1 MSDLL
6 DPRDKTPPKSGLVLL
21 QVLILAVFCAFS
33 VRLWFLQVH
42 RGQEFADK
50 ARENQTRQEAIYAP
64 RGLVSDAQGTLLA
77 TNEPAYALALI
88 REDCR
93 DISATLDAVT
103 RWTGVPRQ
111 DLSAAYKKN
120 LSRAKPFETLILVP
134 NLTYEQLA
142 AVESRVL
149 RWPGLEIVVRARRN
163 YAYGILFSH
172 ILGYVAEANEGEIDA
187 DPGLFLGDLVGKA
200 GLERTLESELRGD
213 KGLKLYE
220 VDVTGRR
227 LAGHVMRLPEAGNN
241 LTLSIDLG
249 LQQRVGELMEGKA
262 GVVVVM
268 EADTG
273 RLKALLSAPGFDPN
287 VFSQGISPA
296 QWKALNDDPLHPLLN
311 RVTQAAYPPGSVFK
325 LVMAGCGLSNHM
337 LNPQETVHCP
347 GYVALGKHIFRCWRS
362 GGHGNVNLKRGLVE
376 SCDVYFYRLGMKL
389 GVDRISEF
397 AMACGFGKPTGI
409 DLPHE
414 KGGLIPTR
422 EWKEKTFGE
431 RWQKGEDLNMAIG
444 QGYTLVT
451 PLQMARYIA
460 ALINGGRLLKP
471 QLLVGAP
478 PEVQALIPLDA
489 AGREIIRDA
498 MVHTV
503 TDPGGTCWRA
513 RTEGV
518 VVGAKTGT
526 AQVARLTDELK
537 ALPDDK
543 IPYKLRD
550 HAWMCGFAEADG
562 RSYAIAVMA
571 EHGQH
576 GSSGAGP
583 VVKGVIDYLF
593 KEEPGRFEVAE
604 AEDAE
609 GPGPA
614 STTAPTP
621 PPAEEAR

>member
-6 DPRDKTPPKSGLVLL
+6 DPRDKTPPRSGLVLL
-21 QVLILAVFCAFS
+21 QVLILVVFCLFS

-42 RGQEFADK
+42 RGHEFAEK
-50 ARENQTRQEAIYAP
+50 ARENQTRQEALYAP
-64 RGLVSDAQGTLLA
+64 RGLVSDARGDLLA

-93 DISATLDAVT
+93 DVTATLDAVSL
-103 RWTGVPRQ
+103 WTGVDRAE
-111 DLSAAYKKN
+111 LSAAYKKN
-120 LSRAKPFETLILVP
+120 VSRAKPFEALILVP
-134 NLTYEQLA
+134 NLSYEQLA
-142 AVESRVL
+142 AVESRAL

-172 ILGYVAEANEGEIDA
+172 ILGYVAEANEKEIEA
-187 DPGLFLGDLVGKA
+187 DPGLSLGDLVGKA
-200 GLERTLESELRGD
+200 GLERTLEPDLRGE
-213 KGLKLYE
+213 KGLKSYQ

-227 LAGHVMRLPEAGNN
+227 LEGHVIRLPEAGEN
-241 LTLSIDLG
+241 LALSIDLG
-249 LQQRVGELMEGKA
+249 LQQRAAELMEGKA

-273 RLKALLSAPGFDPN
+273 RLKALISAPGFDPN
-287 VFSQGISPA
+287 VFSMGVSSA
-296 QWKALNDDPLHPLLN
+296 QWKALNDDPMHPLLN

-325 LVMAGCGLSNHM
+325 LVMAGCGLSNDM
-337 LNPQETVHCP
+337 LNPAETVHCP

-362 GGHGNVNLKRGLVE
+362 GGHGTVNLKRALVE
-376 SCDVYFYRLGMKL
+376 SCDVYFYRLGMRL
-389 GVDRISEF
+389 GVDRISKF

-431 RWQKGEDLNMAIG
+431 RWQKGEDLNLAIG

-451 PLQMARYIA
+451 PLQMARFIS

-471 QLLVGAP
+471 QLLSDAAP
-478 PEVQALIPLDA
+478 LVQGLIPLDPQD
-489 AGREIIRDA
+489 RDIIKSA

-503 TDPGGTCWRA
+503 ADPGGTCWRA
-513 RTEGV
+513 RTPGV
-518 VVGAKTGT
+518 TVGAKTGT

-550 HAWMCGFAEADG
+550 HAWMCGFAEAGG
-562 RSYAIAVMA
+562 RSYAIAVMV
-571 EHGQH
+571 EHGLH

-583 VVKGVIDYLF
+583 VLKGIIDYLYT
-593 KEEPGRFEVAE
+593 EAPERFEVVQADGTGTGE
-604 AEDAE
+604 SGEVQ
-609 GPGPA
+609 
-614 STTAPTP
+614 
-621 PPAEEAR
+621 